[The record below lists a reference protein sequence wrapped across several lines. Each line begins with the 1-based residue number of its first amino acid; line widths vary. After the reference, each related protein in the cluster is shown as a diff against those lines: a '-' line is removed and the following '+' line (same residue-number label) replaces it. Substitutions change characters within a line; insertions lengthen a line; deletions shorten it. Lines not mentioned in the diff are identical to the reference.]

1 MCWPRWTAPPRRD
14 RCRVRDQHRRR
25 VAITGLGAICA
36 LGNTVPQMWAGMLAG
51 RSGIGPIAGIP
62 TGRLTASIA
71 AEITGFDPAAHFE
84 PRRLP
89 LLDRGAQLAVV
100 AAREAMAQAGL
111 QPDPAQ
117 AHRRA
122 AIVAAVIG
130 QTSLDAAYFA
140 FYGQN
145 ANRVH
150 PLTVPRIMTNGAAS
164 HLTMEFGLHG
174 PSYAVA
180 SACASA
186 NHAIAAATDTIRL
199 GRADVVLTGGADA
212 SIVVGVF
219 KCWEALRVL
228 SSDTCRPFSRDRTG
242 LVLGEGAGI
251 LVLEDWDHA
260 TQRGA
265 TILAEL
271 AGSGMSADGA
281 DLTAPD
287 AAGAAAAMQGA
298 LDDAGLDASEIGWVN
313 AHGTGTRLNDKTE
326 SAALHRV
333 FRRPPPTSSSKSM
346 IGHCLSAGGGL
357 EAVATVMALCSG
369 MAPPTANYREPD
381 PECDLDFIPNQ
392 ARALPMQA
400 ALSNSFAF
408 GGLNAV
414 IAITAAASAAAGAA
428 A

>member
-1 MCWPRWTAPPRRD
+1 
-14 RCRVRDQHRRR
+14 
-25 VAITGLGAICA
+25 
-36 LGNTVPQMWAGMLAG
+36 MLAG
-51 RSGIGPIAGIP
+51 RSGIGSITGIA
-62 TGRLTASIA
+62 TDRLTASIA
-71 AEITGFDPAAHFE
+71 AQIPGFDPSEHFQ

-89 LLDRGAQLAVV
+89 LLDRAAQIAVV

-122 AIVAAVIG
+122 VIVAAVIG
-130 QTSLDAAYFA
+130 QTSLDAAYLA
-140 FYGQN
+140 FYGEG
-145 ANRVH
+145 ATRVH

-164 HLTMEFGLHG
+164 HLTMEFGMHG

-180 SACASA
+180 SACSSA
-186 NHAIAAATDTIRL
+186 NHAIASAADTIRL
-199 GRADVVLTGGADA
+199 GRADVVITGGADA
-212 SIVVGVF
+212 SIVPGVF

-260 TQRGA
+260 LRRGA

-271 AGSGMSADGA
+271 AGSGMTADGA

-287 AAGAAAAMQGA
+287 ATGAAAAMQAA
-298 LDDAGLDASEIGWVN
+298 LDDAGLDPSEIGWVN

-326 SAALHRV
+326 TAALHRV
-333 FRRPPPTSSSKSM
+333 FRRPPPTSSTKSM

-357 EAVATVMALCSG
+357 EAMATVMALRTG
-369 MAPPTANYREPD
+369 MAPPTANYREAD
-381 PECDLDFIPNQ
+381 PECDLDIIPNT
-392 ARALPMQA
+392 ARALPMRA

-414 IAITAAASAAAGAA
+414 IAMTAAASAAAGPAP
-428 A
+428 

>member
-1 MCWPRWTAPPRRD
+1 
-14 RCRVRDQHRRR
+14 
-25 VAITGLGAICA
+25 
-36 LGNTVPQMWAGMLAG
+36 MLAG
-51 RSGIGPIAGIP
+51 RSGIGPITGIA
-62 TGRLTASIA
+62 TDRLTASIA
-71 AEITGFDPAAHFE
+71 AQIPGFDPSEHFQ

-89 LLDRGAQLAVV
+89 LLDRSAQIAVV

-122 AIVAAVIG
+122 VIVAAVIG
-130 QTSLDAAYFA
+130 QTSLDAAYLA
-140 FYGQN
+140 FYGEG
-145 ANRVH
+145 ATRVH

-164 HLTMEFGLHG
+164 HLTIEFGMHG

-180 SACASA
+180 SACSSA
-186 NHAIAAATDTIRL
+186 NHAIASAADTIRL
-199 GRADVVLTGGADA
+199 GRADVVITGGADA
-212 SIVVGVF
+212 SIVPGVF

-251 LVLEDWDHA
+251 LVLEDWDYA
-260 TQRGA
+260 LRRGA

-271 AGSGMSADGA
+271 AGSGMTADGA

-287 AAGAAAAMQGA
+287 ATGAAAAMQAA
-298 LDDAGLDASEIGWVN
+298 LNDAGLDPSEIGWVN

-326 SAALHRV
+326 TAALHQV
-333 FRRPPPTSSSKSM
+333 FRHPPPTSSNKSM

-357 EAVATVMALCSG
+357 EAVATVMALRTG
-369 MAPPTANYREPD
+369 MAPPTANYREAD
-381 PECDLDFIPNQ
+381 PECDLDIIPNT
-392 ARALPMQA
+392 ARALPMRA

-414 IAITAAASAAAGAA
+414 IAMTAAASAAAGAA
-428 A
+428 ASAAAGPLP

>member
-1 MCWPRWTAPPRRD
+1 
-14 RCRVRDQHRRR
+14 
-25 VAITGLGAICA
+25 
-36 LGNTVPQMWAGMLAG
+36 MLAG
-51 RSGIGPIAGIP
+51 RSGIAPITGIP
-62 TGRLTASIA
+62 TNRITATIA
-71 AEITGFDPAAHFE
+71 AQISGYDPAEHFE

-111 QPDPAQ
+111 QPDPGQ

-122 AIVAAVIG
+122 AIIAAVIG
-130 QTSLDAAYFA
+130 QTSLDAAYLA
-140 FYGQN
+140 FYGEG
-145 ANRVH
+145 ASRVH

-186 NHAIAAATDTIRL
+186 NHAISAAADTIRL

-228 SSDTCRPFSRDRTG
+228 SSDTCRPFSRDRSG

-260 TQRGA
+260 TRRGA

-271 AGSGMSADGA
+271 AGTGMTADGA

-287 AAGAAAAMQGA
+287 AASAAAAMWAA
-298 LDDAGLDASEIGWVN
+298 LDDAGLDPSEIGWVN

-326 SAALHRV
+326 SAALHQV
-333 FRRPPPTSSSKSM
+333 FGRPPPASSNKSM
-346 IGHCLSAGGGL
+346 IGHCLSAGAGL
-357 EAVATVMALCSG
+357 EAVATVMALRSG
-369 MAPPTANYREPD
+369 IAPPTANYRDPD
-381 PECDLDFIPNQ
+381 PECDLDPIPNE
-392 ARALPMQA
+392 ARTLPMQA

-414 IAITAAASAAAGAA
+414 IAIKAVGTAVAAVPMDAAA
-428 A
+428 

>member
-1 MCWPRWTAPPRRD
+1 M
-14 RCRVRDQHRRR
+14 
-25 VAITGLGAICA
+25 CA
-36 LGNTVPQMWAGMLAG
+36 LGCTVPEIWAGMLAG
-51 RSGIGPIAGIP
+51 RSGIGPITGIA
-62 TGRLTASIA
+62 TERLTASIA
-71 AEITGFDPAAHFE
+71 AQIPGFDPSEHFP

-89 LLDRGAQLAVV
+89 LLDRSAQIAVV

-122 AIVAAVIG
+122 VIVAAVIG
-130 QTSLDAAYFA
+130 QTSLDAAYLA
-140 FYGQN
+140 FYGEG
-145 ANRVH
+145 ATRVH

-164 HLTMEFGLHG
+164 HLTIEFGMHG

-180 SACASA
+180 SACSSA
-186 NHAIAAATDTIRL
+186 NHAIASAADTIRL
-199 GRADVVLTGGADA
+199 GRADVVITGGADA
-212 SIVVGVF
+212 SIVPGVF

-260 TQRGA
+260 LQRGA

-271 AGSGMSADGA
+271 AGSGMTADGA

-287 AAGAAAAMQGA
+287 ATGAAAAMQAA
-298 LDDAGLDASEIGWVN
+298 LDDAGLDPSEIGWVN

-326 SAALHRV
+326 TAALHQV
-333 FRRPPPTSSSKSM
+333 FRHPPPTSSTKSM

-357 EAVATVMALCSG
+357 EAVATVMALRTG
-369 MAPPTANYREPD
+369 MAPPTANYREAD
-381 PECDLDFIPNQ
+381 PECDLDIIPNT
-392 ARALPMQA
+392 ARALPMRA

-414 IAITAAASAAAGAA
+414 IAMTAAASATPGPAP
-428 A
+428 